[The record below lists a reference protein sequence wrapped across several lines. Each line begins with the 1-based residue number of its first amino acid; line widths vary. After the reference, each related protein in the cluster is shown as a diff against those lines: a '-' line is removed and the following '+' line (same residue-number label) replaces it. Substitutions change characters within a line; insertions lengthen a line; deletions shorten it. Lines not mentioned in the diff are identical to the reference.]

1 VFSYP
6 LASLARRQSH
16 NFFGILFTSYAVVY
30 ALEYIT
36 SLYLLSTSK
45 AAADRPPALAKLH
58 PAYTNQELYKTVF
71 PMLSA
76 YVMLVNGVY
85 WMNVSFSLFL
95 EVPDNDTS
103 AMFHEEHM
111 VMMEAAEMIYS
122 SLLFTAVGM
131 GIIAFALRYLER
143 GVAAC
148 SVI

>member
-1 VFSYP
+1 MPS
-6 LASLARRQSH
+6 LAASLARSESH
-16 NFFGILFTSYAVVY
+16 VFFGILFKAYALAY

-36 SLYLLSTSK
+36 SLYLLSTCK
-45 AAADRPPALAKLH
+45 AASDRPPALAKLH

-95 EVPDNDTS
+95 EVADHDTS
-103 AMFHEEHM
+103 AMYHDEHM

-122 SLLFTAVGM
+122 SLLFTAAGM
-131 GIIAFALRYLER
+131 GIVAFALRYLE
-143 GVAAC
+143 GGISSC
-148 SVI
+148 TI